1 VVLGSCGSED
11 FENKEAS
18 GFKRV
23 KSERSNPLET
33 SSLSMMENIV
43 SYLVFGQNLV
53 TSCSC

>member
-1 VVLGSCGSED
+1 MVLGSCGSED